1 MQVSNLLI
9 KPFSGADDDR
19 WDDLCLNS
27 CNGTFLHTRKYLS
40 YHGDRFIDQSVVIE
54 DKDGCLL
61 GLFPAATHPDNDKT
75 IVSHPGITYGGIV
88 HNGRLCGEKMIQAFE
103 ALIDYYRAS
112 GFAVMQYKAIPSI
125 YHQIP
130 SNDDSYAL
138 FRLNARRYR
147 CDLSA
152 TIDLL
157 NPGKI
162 SNRRKRGLAK
172 AKKNGLVIQRG
183 VQYIEQLW
191 VVLSDNLERKHQLK
205 PVHIIAEI
213 KDLQSRFPEN
223 IQVVV
228 ALKDKQ
234 VVAGVILFVEKMVE
248 HAQYIASS
256 ELGYQYAALD
266 LIFMSCIEV
275 AKNNQK
281 RYFDFGNSNE
291 KQGQY
296 LNSGLHQFK
305 HEFGAG
311 SVVHEFY
318 EILLRK

>member
-1 MQVSNLLI
+1 MNNLLI
-9 KPFSGADDDR
+9 KTYSDTDDER
-19 WDDLCLNS
+19 WDELCHKS

-40 YHGDRFIDQSVVIE
+40 YHEERFVDQSVVIE
-54 DKDGCLL
+54 DKEGGLL
-61 GLFPAATHPDNDKT
+61 GLFPAATHLDNEKI

-88 HNGRLCGEKMIQAFE
+88 HNGKLYGDKMIQAFE
-103 ALIDYYRAS
+103 ALIDYYRTN
-112 GFAVMQYKAIPSI
+112 GFDVMQYKVVPSI
-125 YHQIP
+125 YHRML

-152 TIDLL
+152 TIGLW
-157 NPGKI
+157 NHGKI
-162 SNRRKRGLAK
+162 SSRRKRSLAK
-172 AKKNGLVIQRG
+172 AKKNGLVVQHG
-183 VQYIEQLW
+183 VQYIEPLW
-191 VVLSDNLERKHQLK
+191 MVLSENLERKHQAK
-205 PVHIIAEI
+205 PVHTITEI
-213 KDLQSRFPEN
+213 KELQSRFPEN

-228 ALKDKQ
+228 ALKDNQ
-234 VVAGVILFVEKMVE
+234 VVAGVILFVERMVE

-256 ELGYQYAALD
+256 EQGYQYAALD
-266 LIFMSCIEV
+266 LIFMTCIEV

-281 RYFDFGNSNE
+281 RYFDFGISNE
-291 KQGQY
+291 KQGQF
-296 LNSGLHQFK
+296 LNNGLYQFK